1 MLEKGAGL
9 YYTHG
14 WGPGM
19 LANRE
24 EVTDDRSPAVLP
36 HRHGD
41 CSNDTLCASNELT
54 ETLNVSHRDHTCF
67 V

>member
-1 MLEKGAGL
+1 
-9 YYTHG
+9 
-14 WGPGM
+14 M